1 MKSEL
6 IEKLRKVKT
15 ITGLL
20 GFLEREMGWPIDRV
34 DLDELTFSYTPE
46 ELGLKREHAAGIKF
60 VKRLRPLMD
69 QQPWGI
75 FFVEFE
81 KKQLPIESLRII
93 LSHVAQTKRKQ
104 AKKSDHISWSADDI
118 LFISNYGSDDRR
130 KIALANF
137 RSNAENGLA
146 TLKVIG
152 WDESDAPLHLD
163 SVATSLTECLA
174 WPDDEHDFDS
184 WRDRWR
190 SAFVLTNKEL
200 ITTSKGLSSRLA
212 ELARAIRNRVEKV
225 LEIEDENG
233 PLSKILAAFRASLMH
248 DMSKQEFADMYAQTI
263 SYGLLSARITDPQSK
278 TLDDLSTHM
287 QTTPFLRDLMELFIY
302 AGSRSSE
309 SDGSSI
315 DFDLLGVSEVVQLL
329 DNANLEA
336 VIRNFGDLNP
346 LEDPVIHFYEMFLFD
361 YDKKQKVNRGVYYT
375 PRPVVMK
382 IVNLVHEELRSKF
395 GLEDGLADTSTWAQ
409 VVNQNTGLELP
420 LGVNPDSDFVQILDP
435 ATGTGTFLVEA
446 IDLIFST
453 MRNKW
458 QAAGH
463 DQSKIRQLWNDYVP
477 KHLLTRLY
485 AYELLMAPFAICH
498 LKIGLKLY
506 ETGYEFKDIQRAGV
520 FLTNALEPKLD
531 FSNVFDFAA
540 DILSR
545 ELNEVN
551 QIKESHRFTVVI
563 GNPPY
568 SNFGQLNRSPHILD
582 LLKDYKKDLTERK
595 INLDDDFIKFL
606 RFAQSVIETTG
617 SGVVG
622 MITNNVFLDGI
633 THRSMRKNL
642 LENFSE
648 IKIID
653 LHGNVSAQEVASD
666 GSSDE
671 NVFDITQGVCISIL
685 CRRLIPGEGHSVS
698 FSSLKGS
705 RNFKYE
711 KLLVSEDDFKPLNPK
726 DSYYFFTP
734 KDFALEPEYMTF
746 VPLPEVFKSN
756 SYGIQTKR
764 DSLTIAFQADQ
775 VLDRA
780 NFLLENSD
788 DVVRDSFSLPADGR
802 DWKISLARDD
812 LEMRQNL
819 SDHLE
824 QVLYRPFDLRWTLY
838 TGKTKG
844 FLGYPRWASMKCMLD
859 DNLGLIAMRQVFQD
873 VDVYSHFGVS
883 NSLIDERTF
892 YSNRG
897 GTYLFPL
904 YLSSDEQPTLLSDVL
919 ETRESNFSSEYLM
932 RLSMSLGVRYESPV
946 EPSTI
951 FHYIYACVSSVEY
964 RRRYKE
970 FLKVDFPRVPL
981 VSSPSFF
988 NELAALGE
996 EIIKVQVN
1004 PQYRSPDSQTAFV
1017 GQSGSVIGK
1026 CRWTSD
1032 SLFLGEDQSI
1042 RFVGLSK
1049 DIWEFH
1055 YGGYQ
1060 VLNKWL
1066 KDRRGEVLTE
1076 EMVQTILSICDRL
1089 GQSITLMSRID
1100 VCIDAHGGWP
1110 GAFS

>member
-1 MKSEL
+1 MKTEL

-15 ITGLL
+15 ISGLL

-46 ELGLKREHAAGIKF
+46 ELGLKKEHAAGIKF

-81 KKQLPIESLRII
+81 RKQLPIESLRII
-93 LSHVAQTKRKQ
+93 LSHIAQTKRKQ
-104 AKKSDHISWSADDI
+104 AKKSDHVSWSADDI

-137 RSNAENGLA
+137 RANTENGLA

-152 WDESDAPLHLD
+152 WDETDAPLHLD

-174 WPDDEHDFDS
+174 WPTDEHDFDS

-200 ITTSKGLSSRLA
+200 VTTSKGLSSRLA
-212 ELARAIRNRVEKV
+212 ELARAIRDRVEKV

-233 PLSKILAAFRASLMH
+233 PLSKILAAFKASLMH
-248 DMSKQEFADMYAQTI
+248 NMSKQEFADMYAQTI

-302 AGSRSSE
+302 AGSRNSATNK
-309 SDGSSI
+309 GSI
-315 DFDLLGVSEVVQLL
+315 DFDLLGVSEVIQLL
-329 DNANLEA
+329 DSANLEA

-375 PRPVVMK
+375 PRPVVIK

-395 GLEDGLADTSTWAQ
+395 GLEDGLADTSTWAE
-409 VVNQNTGLELP
+409 VINKNPGLKLP
-420 LGVNPDSDFVQILDP
+420 LGVSHGSDFVQILDP

-446 IDLIFST
+446 IELIFTT
-453 MRNKW
+453 MKDKW
-458 QAAGH
+458 QLAGH
-463 DQSKIRQLWNDYVP
+463 SESEIHRLWNDYVP
-477 KHLLTRLY
+477 NHLLTRLY
-485 AYELLMAPFAICH
+485 AYELLMAPFAIAH
-498 LKIGLKLY
+498 LKIGLKLF
-506 ETGYEFKDIQRAGV
+506 ETGYEFKNVQRAGI

-531 FSNVFDFAA
+531 FSDVFEFAA
-540 DILSR
+540 EILSK

-551 QIKESHRFTVVI
+551 RIKENHRFTVVI

-568 SNFGQLNRSPHILD
+568 SNFGQLNKSPYILE
-582 LLKDYKKDLTERK
+582 LLKDYKKDLTEKK
-595 INLDDDFIKFL
+595 INLDDDFIKFI
-606 RFAQSVIETTG
+606 RFAQSVIETSGTG
-617 SGVVG
+617 VIG
-622 MITNNVFLDGI
+622 MITNNVYLDGI
-633 THRSMRKNL
+633 THRAMRKNL
-642 LENFSE
+642 QKNFSE

-653 LHGNVSAQEVASD
+653 LHGNVSAQEVALD

-671 NVFDITQGVCISIL
+671 NVFDITQGVCISIF
-685 CRRLIPGEGHSVS
+685 CRRLILDEAHSVV

-705 RNFKYE
+705 RSFKYE
-711 KLLVSEDDFKPLNPK
+711 RLLLSANDFKQLSPK
-726 DSYYFFTP
+726 DPHNFFTP
-734 KDFALEPEYMTF
+734 KDFVLEPEYMCF

-764 DSLTIAFQADQ
+764 DSLTIAFEADQ
-775 VLDRA
+775 VLNRA
-780 NFLLENSD
+780 KFLLENSD
-788 DVVRDSFSLPADGR
+788 DVVRENFSLPADGR
-802 DWKISLARDD
+802 DWKISLARND
-812 LEMRQNL
+812 LEMHPDLPN
-819 SDHLE
+819 HLE

-873 VDVYSHFGVS
+873 MDVYSHFGVS

-904 YLSSDEQPTLLSDVL
+904 YLSAEEQLTLLSDVI
-919 ETRESNFSSEYLM
+919 ETRESNFSPEFMS
-932 RLSMSLGVRYESPV
+932 RLAMALGTEEEFSLKPLS
-946 EPSTI
+946 I
-951 FHYIYACVSSVEY
+951 FYYIYACVSSVEY

-981 VSSPSFF
+981 ISSPGLF

-996 EIIKVQVN
+996 EIIKVQLN
-1004 PQYRSPDSQTAFV
+1004 TEFRSSDSKVSFE
-1017 GQSGSVIGK
+1017 GKSGTVIGK
-1026 CRWTSD
+1026 SRWSSD
-1032 SLFLGEDQSI
+1032 SLFLDVDQAN
-1042 RFVGLSK
+1042 RFVGLSE
-1049 DIWEFH
+1049 DIWEFN

-1060 VLNKWL
+1060 VLSKWL
-1066 KDRRGEVLTE
+1066 KDRRGDVLTD
-1076 EMVQTILSICDRL
+1076 EMVKTFLSISDRL
-1089 GQSITLMSRID
+1089 SRSITLMSQID
-1100 VCIDAHGGWP
+1100 SCINSNGGWP
-1110 GAFS
+1110 RAFN